1 MSNLKIKIMKNFCE
15 VKAWI
20 DHYCIEHETTLNML
34 EFLVLIFAIVGF
46 LGLFG
51 IFWGIGII
59 IGCIAALFM
68 SCLEIKLHKVV
79 MYAFGL
85 GYIALVAMLKKGS
98 SAHRQYQY
106 GTVNIGESLTAPWPE
121 IGAMSGMYLDD
132 IINPGTSRD
141 LVKKARKLPWYYEL
155 LELSPET
162 LTVENLKAAYQRKIL
177 AVHPDKNQKKDG
189 SDGQIQKIKEAKLIL
204 EAEIIKRHRA

>member
-1 MSNLKIKIMKNFCE
+1 MKNFCA

-34 EFLVLIFAIVGF
+34 DFLVLIFAIVGF

-68 SCLEIKLHKVV
+68 SCLDIKLHKVV
-79 MYAFGL
+79 MYAVGL
-85 GYIALVAMLKKGS
+85 EYVALVEKLKKGS
-98 SAHRQYQY
+98 SAYRQYPY
-106 GTVNIGESLTAPWPE
+106 GNVNIGESLDASWPE
-121 IGAMSGMYLDD
+121 TGAMSGMYLDD
-132 IINPGTSRD
+132 ILDPGTSRD

-162 LTVENLKAAYQRKIL
+162 LTVESLKAAYQRKIL
-177 AVHPDKNQKKDG
+177 SVHPDKNQEKDG
-189 SDGQIQKIKEAKLIL
+189 SDRQIQKIKDAKLIL

>member
-1 MSNLKIKIMKNFCE
+1 MKNFCA

-68 SCLEIKLHKVV
+68 SCLDIKLHKVV
-79 MYAFGL
+79 MYAVGL
-85 GYIALVAMLKKGS
+85 GYVALVEKLKKGS
-98 SAHRQYQY
+98 SAYRQYQY
-106 GTVNIGESLTAPWPE
+106 GNVSLAASWPE

-132 IINPGTSRD
+132 ILNPGTSRD

-162 LTVENLKAAYQRKIL
+162 LTVESLKAAYQRKIL
-177 AVHPDKNQKKDG
+177 SVHPDKNQEKDG
-189 SDGQIQKIKEAKLIL
+189 SDGQIQKIKDAKLIL

>member
-1 MSNLKIKIMKNFCE
+1 MKNFCA

-34 EFLVLIFAIVGF
+34 EFLVLIFANVGF

-68 SCLEIKLHKVV
+68 SCLDIKLHKVV
-79 MYAFGL
+79 MYAVGL
-85 GYIALVAMLKKGS
+85 EYVALVEKLKKGS
-98 SAHRQYQY
+98 SAYRQYPY
-106 GTVNIGESLTAPWPE
+106 GNVNIGESLTASRPE

-132 IINPGTSRD
+132 ILNPGTSRD

-162 LTVENLKAAYQRKIL
+162 LTVESLKAAYQRKIL
-177 AVHPDKNQKKDG
+177 SVHPDKNQEKDG
-189 SDGQIQKIKEAKLIL
+189 SDGQIQKIKDAKLIL

>member
-1 MSNLKIKIMKNFCE
+1 MSNLKNKIMKNFCE

-20 DHYCIEHETTLNML
+20 DHYCIEHETTLAML

-79 MYAFGL
+79 MYAVGL
-85 GYIALVAMLKKGS
+85 GYVALVAKLKKSS
-98 SAHRQYQY
+98 SAYRQYQY
-106 GTVNIGESLTAPWPE
+106 GNINIGESLTAPWPE

-141 LVKKARKLPWYYEL
+141 LVKKARILPWYYEL

-162 LTVENLKAAYQRKIL
+162 LTVESLKAAYQRKIL
-177 AVHPDKNQKKDG
+177 AVHPDKNQEKDG

>member
-1 MSNLKIKIMKNFCE
+1 MKNFCA

-79 MYAFGL
+79 MYAVGL
-85 GYIALVAMLKKGS
+85 GYVALVAKLKKGS
-98 SAHRQYQY
+98 SAYRQYPY
-106 GTVNIGESLTAPWPE
+106 GNINIGESLAASWPE
-121 IGAMSGMYLDD
+121 TGAMSGMYLDD
-132 IINPGTSRD
+132 ILKRN

-162 LTVENLKAAYQRKIL
+162 LTVESLKAAYQRKIL
-177 AVHPDKNQKKDG
+177 SVHPDKNQEKDG

-204 EAEIIKRHRA
+204 EAEIIKRHHA

>member
-1 MSNLKIKIMKNFCE
+1 MIKKI
-15 VKAWI
+15 
-20 DHYCIEHETTLNML
+20 
-34 EFLVLIFAIVGF
+34 LVSIFAIVGF

-68 SCLEIKLHKVV
+68 SCLDVKLHKVV
-79 MYAFGL
+79 MYAVGL
-85 GYIALVAMLKKGS
+85 EYVALVEKLKKGS
-98 SAHRQYQY
+98 SAYRQYPY
-106 GTVNIGESLTAPWPE
+106 GNVNIGESLDASWPE

-132 IINPGTSRD
+132 ILNPGTSRD

-162 LTVENLKAAYQRKIL
+162 LTVESLKAAYQRKIL
-177 AVHPDKNQKKDG
+177 SVHPDKNQEKDG
-189 SDGQIQKIKEAKLIL
+189 SDRQNQKIKSAKLIL

>member
-1 MSNLKIKIMKNFCE
+1 MKNFCA

-20 DHYCIEHETTLNML
+20 DHYCSEHETTLNML

-46 LGLFG
+46 LELFG

-68 SCLEIKLHKVV
+68 FCLEIKLHKVV
-79 MYAFGL
+79 MYAVGL
-85 GYIALVAMLKKGS
+85 GYLALVARLKKGS
-98 SAHRQYQY
+98 SAYRQYQY
-106 GTVNIGESLTAPWPE
+106 GNINIGESLTAPWPE

-132 IINPGTSRD
+132 ILNPGTSCD
-141 LVKKARKLPWYYEL
+141 LVKKTRKLPWYYEL

-162 LTVENLKAAYQRKIL
+162 LTVESLKAAYQRKIL
-177 AVHPDKNQKKDG
+177 EVHPDKNQEKDG

>member
-1 MSNLKIKIMKNFCE
+1 MKNFCA

-68 SCLEIKLHKVV
+68 SCLDIKLHKVV
-79 MYAFGL
+79 MYAVGL
-85 GYIALVAMLKKGS
+85 GYVALVEKLKKGS
-98 SAHRQYQY
+98 SAYRQYPY
-106 GTVNIGESLTAPWPE
+106 GNINIGESLTAPWPE

-132 IINPGTSRD
+132 ILNPGTSRD

-162 LTVENLKAAYQRKIL
+162 LTVESLKAAYQRKIL
-177 AVHPDKNQKKDG
+177 SVHPDKNQEKDG
-189 SDGQIQKIKEAKLIL
+189 SDGQIQKIKDAKLIL

>member
-1 MSNLKIKIMKNFCE
+1 MKNFCA

-79 MYAFGL
+79 MYAVGL
-85 GYIALVAMLKKGS
+85 GYVALVAKLKKGS
-98 SAHRQYQY
+98 SAYRQYQY
-106 GTVNIGESLTAPWPE
+106 GNINIGESLTAPWPE

-132 IINPGTSRD
+132 ILKRN

-162 LTVENLKAAYQRKIL
+162 LTVESLKAAYQRKIL
-177 AVHPDKNQKKDG
+177 SVHPDKNQEKDG

>member
-1 MSNLKIKIMKNFCE
+1 MKNFCE

-20 DHYCIEHETTLNML
+20 DHYCIEHETTLAML
-34 EFLVLIFAIVGF
+34 ECLVLIFAIVGF

-59 IGCIAALFM
+59 VGCVAALFM

-79 MYAFGL
+79 MYAAGL
-85 GYIALVAMLKKGS
+85 GYLALVARLKKGS

-106 GTVNIGESLTAPWPE
+106 GNINIGESLTAPWPE

-132 IINPGTSRD
+132 ILKRN

-162 LTVENLKAAYQRKIL
+162 LTVESLKAAYQRKIL
-177 AVHPDKNQKKDG
+177 SVHPDKNQEKDS
-189 SDGQIQKIKEAKLIL
+189 SDGQIQKIKDAKLIL

>member
-1 MSNLKIKIMKNFCE
+1 MKNFCA

-79 MYAFGL
+79 MYAVGL
-85 GYIALVAMLKKGS
+85 GYVALVAKLKKGS
-98 SAHRQYQY
+98 SAYRQYQY
-106 GTVNIGESLTAPWPE
+106 GNINIGESLTAPWPE

-132 IINPGTSRD
+132 ILNPGTSRD

-162 LTVENLKAAYQRKIL
+162 LTVESLKAAYQRKIL
-177 AVHPDKNQKKDG
+177 SVHPDKNQEKDG
-189 SDGQIQKIKEAKLIL
+189 SDG
-204 EAEIIKRHRA
+204 

>member
-1 MSNLKIKIMKNFCE
+1 MKNFCA

-68 SCLEIKLHKVV
+68 SCLDIKLHKVV
-79 MYAFGL
+79 MYAVGL
-85 GYIALVAMLKKGS
+85 EYVALVEKLKKGS
-98 SAHRQYQY
+98 SAYRQYQY
-106 GTVNIGESLTAPWPE
+106 GNINIGESLTAPWPE

-132 IINPGTSRD
+132 ILNPGTSRD

-162 LTVENLKAAYQRKIL
+162 LTVESLKAAYQRKIL
-177 AVHPDKNQKKDG
+177 SVHPDKNQEKDG
-189 SDGQIQKIKEAKLIL
+189 SDGQIQKIKDEKLIL